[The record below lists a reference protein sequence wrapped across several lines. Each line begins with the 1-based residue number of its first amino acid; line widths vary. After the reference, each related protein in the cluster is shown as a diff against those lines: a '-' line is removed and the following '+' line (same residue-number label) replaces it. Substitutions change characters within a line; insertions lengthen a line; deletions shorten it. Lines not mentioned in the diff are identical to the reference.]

1 MQSSTLYQTLRVVS
15 HVVIALGG
23 LAICYA
29 TAIASMYW
37 SGIGV

>member
-1 MQSSTLYQTLRVVS
+1 MQSSTIYQTLRIVS
-15 HVVIALGG
+15 HVVIVLGG

-29 TAIASMYW
+29 AAIATMYW